1 MNNKTFVHQQQVF
14 ISSSQLNEQQ
24 DKAARL
30 QINETSTSPNSIKSR
45 INEKGRSCQTGTTMH
60 FPQVNASSDKLRW
73 VILEE
78 MMRGNQRDAP
88 SRAKYDPAAPDKCKR
103 LSH

>member
-14 ISSSQLNEQQ
+14 ICKIK

-30 QINETSTSPNSIKSR
+30 QINETSASPNSIKSR
-45 INEKGRSCQTGTTMH
+45 INEKGRSSQTGATRRL
-60 FPQVNASSDKLRW
+60 PQVNASSDKLGW

-78 MMRGNQRDAP
+78 MTRGNKRDAP
-88 SRAKYDPAAPDKCKR
+88 SRAK
-103 LSH
+103 